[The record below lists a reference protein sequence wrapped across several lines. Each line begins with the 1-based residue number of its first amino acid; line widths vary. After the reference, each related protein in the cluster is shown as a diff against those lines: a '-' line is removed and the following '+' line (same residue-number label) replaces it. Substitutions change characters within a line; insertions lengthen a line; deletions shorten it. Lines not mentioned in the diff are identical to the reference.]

1 MFKQLE
7 TKKIENLWVRICRD
21 STSQCKMIS
30 HVETKPFSKFWRPKN
45 MIRAFTEIKLKK
57 QKKKKR
63 KLFFFHYYK
72 NGHVLYNYMDKF
84 SKNYM
89 MVETEINSPKCTKKI
104 EFAVLVNLFPA
115 LSVQKFLPITNI
127 TLPYWTIGDKLT
139 IRLYLRAGCRVTSED
154 GTTWPAP

>member
-1 MFKQLE
+1 
-7 TKKIENLWVRICRD
+7 
-21 STSQCKMIS
+21 
-30 HVETKPFSKFWRPKN
+30 

-89 MVETEINSPKCTKKI
+89 MVEDETEINSPKCT
-104 EFAVLVNLFPA
+104 
-115 LSVQKFLPITNI
+115 
-127 TLPYWTIGDKLT
+127 
-139 IRLYLRAGCRVTSED
+139 
-154 GTTWPAP
+154 